1 MKKMN
6 DCIFCKIIHKEI
18 PSYTIYEDR
27 DVLAIL
33 DTFPA
38 SYGHVLILS
47 KKHYQ
52 NILKCDETTLNSMAK
67 AIKKI
72 GLTLEKTYA
81 TGINVISNIHSS
93 AGQTV
98 MHAHIHLIPVNGSG
112 QKVEIRSQTL
122 KNVPLDEIQ
131 KKIVENLI

>member
-52 NILKCDETTLNSMAK
+52 NILECDETTLNSMAK

-72 GLTLEKTYA
+72 GLTLEK
-81 TGINVISNIHSS
+81 NICYRNQCYLKYSFQCWANGDARPYSFNSS
-93 AGQTV
+93 
-98 MHAHIHLIPVNGSG
+98 
-112 QKVEIRSQTL
+112 KW
-122 KNVPLDEIQ
+122 
-131 KKIVENLI
+131 